1 MVAHDRGLGQ
11 VHIGMVDSKMM
22 IYNHSP
28 IWAQNVFATAQGFRH
43 AKWRYGRVYR
53 EYLEKLRHRDYSD
66 ADEQKQYQDRR
77 FVELVNYAV
86 RNSPFYKEYYASVD
100 LNSIRGAQDVTKLPI
115 LEKETV
121 RKSIDR
127 FYTLH
132 PKDGIVS
139 STSGTTGTPINF
151 VYTHED
157 LQRRFAYLDSFKA
170 QHGVV
175 ANKTRRASFTTAKI
189 VPPKQR
195 SRVFW
200 RDNLSIKQRLY
211 SGYHCRGSNIKF
223 YLENLNE
230 YRPVSLDGLPSALYE
245 LARYILDEKIRLTF
259 TPAAIFPTAETL
271 LPHYRTAIQ
280 EAFGCPVRDQY
291 ASSEGAPFITECK
304 CGRLHYNMDTGIIEV
319 DDDGEMIVTCFET
332 HGTPLIR
339 YKIGDKVVMADPAER
354 CACGSSHPIV
364 TEIQGRGTDY
374 LVSRTSGKFTA
385 IYLSLVS
392 EEFMN
397 SVRRMQFVQDSIDQ
411 IDILVEADEHYRPEM
426 NQIIVD
432 KLKYSFGEDMK
443 FVVSVVDEIP
453 KEPSGKYR
461 FIKNNLAV

>member
-1 MVAHDRGLGQ
+1 MADLR
-11 VHIGMVDSKMM
+11 MM

-28 IWAQNVFATAQGFRH
+28 IWAQSVFTTAQGFRH
-43 AKWRYGRVYR
+43 AKRRYGRVYR
-53 EYLEKLRHRDYSD
+53 EYLEELRHRDYSD

-86 RNSPFYKEYYASVD
+86 RNSPFYKEYYAAVD
-100 LNSIRGAQDVTKLPI
+100 LNSIKGAQDVTKFPI

-121 RKSIDR
+121 RKNIAR

-139 STSGTTGTPINF
+139 STSGTTGTPMNV

-157 LQRRFAYLDSFKA
+157 LQRRLAYLDSFKA
-170 QHGVV
+170 QHGVI

-195 SRVFW
+195 SKVFW

-211 SGYHCRGSNIKF
+211 SGYHCRGSNIEF

-245 LARYILDEKIRLTF
+245 LARYIIDESIKLTF
-259 TPAAIFPTAETL
+259 TPVAIFPTAETL
-271 LPHYRTAIQ
+271 LPHYKTAIQ

-319 DDDGEMIVTCFET
+319 DNDGEMIVTCFET

-339 YKIGDKVVMADPAER
+339 YRIGDKVVMADPDER
-354 CACGSSHPIV
+354 CACGSSHPV
-364 TEIQGRGTDY
+364 VREIQGRGNDY
-374 LVSRTSGKFTA
+374 LVSRTNGKFTA

-397 SVRRMQFVQDSIDQ
+397 SVRRMQFIQDSIDQ

-432 KLKYSFGEDMK
+432 KLKYSFGEDMS
-443 FVVSVVDEIP
+443 FVVHVVDEIP